1 MRSNL
6 WTGTGKNRKMRG
18 KSSVM
23 EPAARRGSMR
33 RIAAAHCT
41 VHTARL
47 DEAWGLKCGR
57 VTQQHQPV
65 LVMHIC
71 FELFLPTTTRSRGVG
86 SPENQE
92 GKVIILGLLE
102 ERVLLPARGWGI
114 GSFEPT

>member
-1 MRSNL
+1 
-6 WTGTGKNRKMRG
+6 
-18 KSSVM
+18 
-23 EPAARRGSMR
+23 MR
-33 RIAAAHCT
+33 RIAAAACGT
-41 VHTARL
+41 LHTARL

-92 GKVIILGLLE
+92 GKGIILGLME
-102 ERVLLPARGWGI
+102 EMVLLPAKGWGM
-114 GSFEPT
+114 GVLNHHNPHAPLPTAL

>member
-1 MRSNL
+1 
-6 WTGTGKNRKMRG
+6 MRG

-33 RIAAAHCT
+33 RIASAACGT
-41 VHTARL
+41 LHTARL

-71 FELFLPTTTRSRGVG
+71 FELFLPTTTRSRGEG
-86 SPENQE
+86 RSENLKGQEVIHSLSE
-92 GKVIILGLLE
+92 GKCFSSI
-102 ERVLLPARGWGI
+102 
-114 GSFEPT
+114 